1 MARSRGARYVAAVLV
16 AGALGTLLVELWL
29 CEWPAPQ
36 TLSPKAAFFKAATYV
51 SMAVLSGAAI
61 NRLLWFPPGMAPSVS
76 LSLFTIASAIGWIW
90 IPSVVLLSRQR
101 SLAAVPLA
109 ALAAIMMASGLRRIM
124 PAGTRVRPYSSLPG
138 QWKEREVFAE
148 YLNTPPREMHGFII
162 AVCLYGALFAWRGK
176 LFLPSSCLIALCAFM
191 LSWKL
196 RGDDTHASGTQED
209 RSRAALRLLR
219 ATSAAILV
227 TMGLLLLGLPHGAFS
242 GSIGA
247 YARNRTPSGRR
258 VPQQHK
264 GTANPASGISGFERI
279 ILWSLP
285 ENKKIVV
292 PQPSRV
298 LRAGLNPSK
307 PMTIRFEGAYWY
319 FQPRANGVGTRA
331 HVARGSPL
339 TVNVRSNNHIPLI
352 MEAHQALGAAIP
364 LACCREMQVTIE
376 NSDNAPGLIA
386 IGVLLTDSTSLGKPT
401 FYLGQQTIVST
412 EPGRFTAKSSPVPE
426 VLHFPIPNH
435 SRIQEF
441 DEITIVFF
449 PDSERPY
456 TGAKIAIKQFDLVP
470 R

>member
-1 MARSRGARYVAAVLV
+1 MARSRGARYVAAVLA

-29 CEWPAPQ
+29 CEWPAPHP
-36 TLSPKAAFFKAATYV
+36 LSPKAAFFKAATYV
-51 SMAVLSGAAI
+51 SIAVLSGAAI
-61 NRLLWFPPGMAPSVS
+61 NRLLWFPPRMAPSVS
-76 LSLFTIASAIGWIW
+76 LSLFTIASAIGWVW
-90 IPSVVLLSRQR
+90 IPSVVLLSRQG
-101 SLAAVPLA
+101 SIAAVPLA
-109 ALAAIMMASGLRRIM
+109 ALAAAMMASGLRKIM
-124 PAGTRVRPYSSLPG
+124 PAGTRVRAQSSPPG
-138 QWKEREVFAE
+138 QWKERELFAE
-148 YLNTPPREMHGFII
+148 YLNTAPREMHGFLI
-162 AVCLYGALFAWRGK
+162 AVCLYVALFAWRGK
-176 LFLPSSCLIALCAFM
+176 LFLPASSLIALCAFM

-196 RGDDTHASGTQED
+196 RGDDTDASGKQED

-219 ATSAAILV
+219 AASTAILV
-227 TMGLLLLGLPHGAFS
+227 TMGLLLMGLPHGAFS

-258 VPQQHK
+258 VPEQQK
-264 GTANPASGISGFERI
+264 GTANPASGISGYERI
-279 ILWSLP
+279 ILWPFP
-285 ENKKIVV
+285 ENKRIV
-292 PQPSRV
+292 PPPTRV
-298 LRAGLNPSK
+298 LHAGLNTSK

-339 TVNVRSNNHIPLI
+339 TVNIRSNNHIPLI

-376 NSDNAPGLIA
+376 NSDNAPGMIA

-401 FYLGQQTIVST
+401 SYLGQQTVVST
-412 EPGRFTAKSSPVPE
+412 EPDRFAVKSSPIPE

-435 SRIQEF
+435 SRIEKF

-456 TGAKIAIKQFDLVP
+456 TGAKIAVKQFDLVP
-470 R
+470 H

>member
-16 AGALGTLLVELWL
+16 AGALGTLLVEWWL
-29 CEWPAPQ
+29 CEWPVPHP
-36 TLSPKAAFFKAATYV
+36 LSPKAAFFKSATYV

-76 LSLFTIASAIGWIW
+76 LSRFTIASAIGWIW

-101 SLAAVPLA
+101 SIAAVLLA
-109 ALAAIMMASGLRRIM
+109 ALAAAMMASGLRKIM
-124 PAGTRVRPYSSLPG
+124 PAGTRVRPLTLLPG
-138 QWKEREVFAE
+138 QWEERKLFAE
-148 YLNTPPREMHGFII
+148 YLNTAPREMHGLLIS
-162 AVCLYGALFAWRGK
+162 VCLYGALFAWRGK

-196 RGDDTHASGTQED
+196 RGDDTHASRNQQD
-209 RSRAALRLLR
+209 RSRATLRLLR
-219 ATSAAILV
+219 AASTAILV

-247 YARNRTPSGRR
+247 YARNRTSSGRR
-258 VPQQHK
+258 VPQQHT

-279 ILWSLP
+279 ILWPLP

-292 PQPSRV
+292 PPPSRV

-339 TVNVRSNNHIPLI
+339 TVNIRSNNHIPLI

-376 NSDNAPGLIA
+376 NSDNAPGTIA

-401 FYLGQQTIVST
+401 SYLGQQTVVST
-412 EPGRFTAKSSPVPE
+412 ESSHFAVKSSPLPE
-426 VLHFPIPNH
+426 VLRFPIPNH
-435 SRIQEF
+435 SRIEKF